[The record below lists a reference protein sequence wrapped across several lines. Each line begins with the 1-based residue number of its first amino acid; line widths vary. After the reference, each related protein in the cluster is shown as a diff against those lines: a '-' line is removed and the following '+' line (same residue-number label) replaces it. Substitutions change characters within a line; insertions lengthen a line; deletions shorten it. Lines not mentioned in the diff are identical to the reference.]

1 MEWWQTLQETEPL
14 KNELQISSE
23 GLESLAQDMNRYVGL
38 EEDLPAQL
46 MHFVI
51 DGENEAVLSLLA
63 GSTKEL
69 SYENNRYNSAFL
81 NHQWTTDPGFYAR
94 LLQVY
99 CSEPIQWGIK
109 IHNPSDPEEWVR
121 EILNILG
128 QRVNFQQEN
137 YVFSAFLFDEIFIY
151 AGHTPGRFISY
162 IYSQDPHQG
171 WTRLTSI
178 AQQLNDFSSLS
189 SQHSDKI
196 IQVLTTGN
204 TSQKIHALSVLEAID
219 IPLDSFV
226 DPILDLS
233 VASVKTLRESA
244 QKLLRKDPPLFLDL
258 LKEKVKTSKV
268 SERYYL
274 PQIFWDLQGEESI
287 PYLEDW
293 LSNEQAAKVQSA
305 LEQVLL
311 GSHLTPEEGPDLL
324 QLPELPEI
332 KLNNPLHPEIMPL
345 LENLINIC
353 NQAAPKLLEKLVDRI
368 LKDRNSGRLYYRW
381 QWDLRKYLE
390 DITVE
395 KLVAM
400 FTSSQVSETDLKEA
414 FYTELAPF
422 AQPHSVSCVVK
433 IVQEGSLED
442 CITLRNSIHF
452 SEERIFQKELNQ
464 ILDHPH
470 VTLLQTL
477 RLLAVF
483 SSNYYH
489 SFYSSNWIGS
499 PNIVKFFRHHPQTQ
513 GLRELEQT
521 LIVWAKDT
529 STSPQTFLHS
539 RYLIDQLF
547 SFWSDDQI
555 WPYFAEN
562 LSDIEKAIEDGN
574 HENVL
579 RILTLFPTPPPT
591 LVNSLWKIALGSRA
605 THRRMAQSVLN
616 KLPDVFDRVVKLL
629 QDNRAEM
636 RAIAAEWLIDL
647 QASSA
652 VPALKTALKKEKN
665 DAAKDKMLR
674 ALSKLGASV
683 EEFLDRKNLAKEA
696 ERELKKEIPSALKWF
711 PFAALPAVPWA
722 DTQAQ
727 VDPPILKWFILQSY
741 KQKKVEPGPILCR
754 YVEQF
759 AREEGEN
766 LGQFILESWMT
777 QDTLPRYTPQEADD
791 LAQQRAQQEYI
802 YYQQQIRHLQ
812 TFVQSPQLPLHL
824 SQRMS
829 PQQVQQWQQQHMQIT
844 QQQLQEFQ
852 KITPEQL
859 YRNHYSSILRECK
872 GSAVSEKGI
881 LALAA
886 CCCGSAAVPLI
897 ENYLKTWFGNRA
909 AQCKALLEV
918 LSWIEDYSAVQLL
931 LSVAS
936 RFRTKGIQKD
946 AELRVNQLAERK
958 GWSLEELADRTIPTA
973 GFDPSGQ
980 VILDY
985 GERQFQVQ
993 LQPTLEMIITDPS
1006 GKVIKSLPN
1015 PRKSEDP
1022 ELVKAA
1028 KKQLSDTRKQ
1038 LKQVLQ
1044 LQKERLYE
1052 AMCTQR
1058 SWPFPDWEIFLLK
1071 HPILG
1076 HYCQRL
1082 IWAAYQED
1090 QLLCLFRPL
1099 EDGSLTDVADNP
1111 LTIDPSAMIKLAH
1124 TCTVLPE
1131 DATAWRE
1138 HLSDYEVDPL
1148 FPQFGPGTPDLA
1160 TGEHADETEIKSFE
1174 GYILEAF
1181 QLRGVL
1187 TKLGYS
1193 RATTEDGGYFY
1204 AYKKSFSG
1212 LGIEAVINFTGNYLP
1227 EENHT
1232 VALTTLFFQRIME
1245 RESYFNPPQ
1254 LPLKAVPPVLLQ
1266 EVWND
1271 MQRAAAQGSGYDP
1284 EWQSKVDY

>member
-1 MEWWQTLQETEPL
+1 MEWWQALQETDPL
-14 KNELQISSE
+14 KNELQLSSE
-23 GLESLAQDMNRYVGL
+23 CLEKLAEDMNRYVEL
-38 EEDLPAQL
+38 DEDLPAQL
-46 MHFVI
+46 MHFVV
-51 DGENEAVLSLLA
+51 DGENETVLPLLA

-69 SYENNRYNSAFL
+69 SYENYRYNSAFL
-81 NHQWTTDPGFYAR
+81 DHQWSTDPGFYAR

-99 CSEPIQWGIK
+99 CSEPIQWGIN
-109 IHNPSDPEEWVR
+109 IQNPLDPEEWIR

-128 QRVNFQQEN
+128 QRVNHQQEV
-137 YVFSAFLFDEIFIY
+137 YAFSAFLLDELFIY
-151 AGHTPGRFISY
+151 AGCDPGSFISY
-162 IYSQDPHQG
+162 VYSQDPHQG
-171 WTRLTSI
+171 WTRLTNI
-178 AQQLNDFSSLS
+178 AKQLNDFSSLS

-196 IQVLTTGN
+196 IQVLITGN
-204 TSQKIHALSVLEAID
+204 TYQKIHVLSILEAID
-219 IPLDSFV
+219 IPLDPFL
-226 DPILDLS
+226 DPVLDLS

-258 LKEKVKTSKV
+258 LKERVKISKI

-274 PQIFWDLQGEESI
+274 PQIIWELEGKESI

-293 LSNEQAAKVQSA
+293 LANEQAAKVQSA

-311 GSHLTPEEGPDLL
+311 GSHLTPEEAPDLL
-324 QLPELPEI
+324 QLPEPPEI
-332 KLNNPLHPEIMPL
+332 KLNDPLHPEIIPL
-345 LENLINIC
+345 LENLINTC

-368 LKDRNSGRLYYRW
+368 LKDRNSGRLHYQW
-381 QWDLRKYLE
+381 QWDLRRYLE
-390 DITVE
+390 EITVE
-395 KLVAM
+395 KLVTM
-400 FTSSQVSETDLKEA
+400 FASAQVSETDLKEA
-414 FYTELAPF
+414 FYTELGPF
-422 AQPHSVSCVVK
+422 TQPHSVSYIVR
-433 IVQEGSLED
+433 IVQEGSFED
-442 CITLRNSIHF
+442 CIKLLDSIHF

-470 VTLLQTL
+470 ITLIQTL

-489 SFYSSNWIGS
+489 SFYNSSWIGN
-499 PNIVKFFRHHPQTQ
+499 PNIVKFFRCHSQAQ

-529 STSPQTFLHS
+529 STSPQAFLHS
-539 RYLIDQLF
+539 RYLIDQVL

-562 LSDIEKAIEDGN
+562 LSDIEKAIEDGDY
-574 HENVL
+574 ENVL
-579 RILTLFPTPPPT
+579 RILALFPTPPPT

-616 KLPDVFDRVVKLL
+616 KLPDIIDRVVKLL
-629 QDNRAEM
+629 QDNRAEI
-636 RAIAAEWLIDL
+636 RGIAAEWIIDL
-647 QASSA
+647 QASAA
-652 VPALKTALKKEKN
+652 VIPLKTILKKEKN
-665 DAAKDKMLR
+665 DPAKDKMLR

-683 EEFLDRKNLAKEA
+683 EEFLDRKNLVKEA
-696 ERELKKEIPSALKWF
+696 EQGLRKEIPVDLQWF
-711 PFAALPAVPWA
+711 PFTALPSMHWA
-722 DTQAQ
+722 DTREQ
-727 VDPPILKWFILQSY
+727 VDPNVLKWFILQSY
-741 KQKKVEPGPILCR
+741 KQKKVEPGPILRR
-754 YVEQF
+754 YVDQF
-759 AREEGEN
+759 DRKDREN

-777 QDTLPRYTPQEADD
+777 QDTLPRYTPQEADA
-791 LAQQRAQQEYI
+791 LAQQRAPQEYT
-802 YYQQQIRHLQ
+802 YYQQQIQHLQ
-812 TFVQSPQLPLHL
+812 TFLQSPQLPPLL
-824 SQRMS
+824 SQSMS
-829 PQQVQQWQQQHMQIT
+829 PQQVQQWQQQQMQMT

-859 YRNHYSSILRECK
+859 YRNYYSSILRECK

-886 CCCGSAAVPLI
+886 CCCGAAAVPLI

-973 GFDPSGQ
+973 GLDPSGQ

-993 LQPTLEMIITDPS
+993 LQDGLELNMIDPS

-1028 KKQLSDTRKQ
+1028 KKQLSETRKQ

-1058 SWPFPDWEIFLLK
+1058 SWPFLDWVNFLFK
-1071 HPILG
+1071 HPIVG

-1099 EDGSLTDVADNP
+1099 EDGSLTDVEDNP
-1111 LTIDPSAMIKLAH
+1111 LTVDPSTMIKLAH
-1124 TCTVLPE
+1124 TCTVSPE
-1131 DATAWRE
+1131 DTIAWRE

-1148 FPQFGPGTPDLA
+1148 FPQFGPRTPDLV
-1160 TGEHADETEIKSFE
+1160 TDEHADETEIKSFE

-1193 RATTEDGGYFY
+1193 RATSEDGGYFY

-1227 EENHT
+1227 EENRT